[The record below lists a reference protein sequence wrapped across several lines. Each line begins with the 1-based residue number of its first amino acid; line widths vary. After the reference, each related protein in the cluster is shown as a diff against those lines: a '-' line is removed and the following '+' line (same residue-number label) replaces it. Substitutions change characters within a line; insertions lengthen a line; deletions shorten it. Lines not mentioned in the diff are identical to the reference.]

1 MKKTVIFH
9 EKATKTRRNK
19 DGDIV
24 CTISPISMEDWVK
37 PTKEIKPYQPF
48 SMKLED
54 AIGKFQDEMKLVD
67 KRALD
72 AYDSGYDDGYLA
84 GLNQALKLYNEDD

>member
-1 MKKTVIFH
+1 
-9 EKATKTRRNK
+9 
-19 DGDIV
+19 
-24 CTISPISMEDWVK
+24 
-37 PTKEIKPYQPF
+37 
-48 SMKLED
+48 MKLED